1 MKKNIIIFGIGHYG
15 QKAYWKLKNEYHIIS
30 FADNNS
36 DVQGT
41 FYEGVPVISGEELRN
56 LDLSDTDIVIC
67 TRAYYQI
74 GSQISDMGISSYY
87 VMLEGFLYHTDLKE
101 TMMPVEICRAPY
113 HRKKDGEKNIL
124 FIQNAACIR
133 TYKIARVMREEGYH
147 VYLLYTLA
155 PPYAAYEEFA
165 DIFEDIWGFSSA
177 NGIVDFISNSD
188 FDIVHCSNEPDIL
201 VNIVQKTNKPV
212 VADTHDMQSIRG
224 DIGIDALNLEYLANT
239 GSDGVIYVSTY
250 IAEIAKDKYKLDNKE
265 VFVVNNLVMEQVMLS
280 RTLPKLSL
288 SDHEIHCVYE
298 GGVVGDDKENHRFFD
313 NMWKKIADAGVH
325 IHFYSPSNI
334 AYCKR
339 LENISGLIHYEGS
352 VSGERL
358 IREMTKYD
366 CGLALFNSVDNNR
379 FHLEGASPNK
389 VYEYINAGLP
399 VATAGIK
406 SLKEFV
412 EGYHVGMALDF
423 SKDIRQQLEE
433 VRKLQ
438 IDKDF
443 LTKNKLTM
451 KSYGKEL
458 AAFYERVKLSYGVLQ
473 NN

>member
-1 MKKNIIIFGIGHYG
+1 MKKKIIIFGIGHYG

-224 DIGIDALNLEYLANT
+224 DIEIDALNLEYLANT

-250 IAEIAKDKYKLDNKE
+250 IADIAKDKYKLDNKE
-265 VFVVNNLVMEQVMLS
+265 VFVVNNLVMEQVLLS

-313 NMWKKIADAGVH
+313 IMWKKIADAGVH

-458 AAFYERVKLSYGVLQ
+458 AAFYERVKLSYGVL
-473 NN
+473 

>member
-265 VFVVNNLVMEQVMLS
+265 VFVVNNLVMEQVMLP

-313 NMWKKIADAGVH
+313 IMWKKIADAGVH

-458 AAFYERVKLSYGVLQ
+458 AAFYERVKLSYGVL
-473 NN
+473 